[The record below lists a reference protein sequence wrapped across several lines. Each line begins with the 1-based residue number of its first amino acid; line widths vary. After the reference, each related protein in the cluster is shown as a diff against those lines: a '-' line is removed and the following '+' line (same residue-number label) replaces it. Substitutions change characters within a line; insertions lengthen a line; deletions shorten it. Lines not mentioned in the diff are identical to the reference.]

1 LNSPDTARTGIAPDP
16 PLLLLILRSIVVHVA
31 IWIMVLVFGTLV
43 IFLSPF
49 SGGQICFFLGNIWGL
64 IIMWMAG
71 VKLEVVGAEHL
82 QHGKPQ
88 VLVGNHASNFD
99 IYAMMVVL
107 KDLYYRFLPKHEII
121 YMPIFG
127 WALWAARFP
136 FIDRRNPAKAH
147 HTMNKLAERMKRT
160 GLSIVAF
167 PEGTRNRTA
176 QLMLPFKKGPF
187 IVATEVKV
195 PILPFVLHGA
205 REVQGRHNFLIC
217 PGTIRVEFLEPMP
230 TEGLSYQDRNELL
243 GTARSRIEEA
253 LLRGPRKVDA
263 T

>member
-1 LNSPDTARTGIAPDP
+1 MNSPDTAKTGITPSP
-16 PLLLLILRSIVVHVA
+16 PLVLIVLRSIVVHVT
-31 IWIMVLVFGTLV
+31 IFVLVIVFGTVV
-43 IFLSPF
+43 ILLSPF
-49 SGGQICFFLGNIWGL
+49 SGGQVCFFLGNIWGL
-64 IIMWMAG
+64 IILWVSG
-71 VKLEVVGAEHL
+71 VKLELVGLDHI
-82 QHGKPQ
+82 QKDRPQ

-99 IYAMMVVL
+99 IYVMMVAL
-107 KDLYYRFLPKHEII
+107 KDLYFRFLPKHEII
-121 YMPIFG
+121 YLPILG

-136 FIDRRNPAKAH
+136 FIDRSNPAKAH
-147 HTMNKLAERMKRT
+147 RTMNKLAVRMKLT

-167 PEGTRNRTA
+167 PEGTRNRTD

-217 PGTIRVEFLEPMP
+217 PGTIQVEFLEPMP
-230 TEGLSYQDRNELL
+230 TEGLSYHDRNELL
-243 GTARSRIEEA
+243 QTARSRIEAA